1 MLNTEIWKKINDLPY
16 EVSNFGTVRRDP
28 KSKYNQ
34 KAKSCVQP
42 YVNNKGYL
50 CVNLYKNSKVYKFQV
65 HRLVAIY
72 FVPNPNNYPCV
83 NHIDGVKLNNDI
95 PNLEWCTHQQNMQHA
110 WDTGLSN
117 HRYINCSA
125 KRKNATSKYKGV
137 WWSNERKR
145 WCSGVRVK
153 GKRIA
158 LGRYTDEIEA
168 AKAYDDYVNENNL
181 QQYGYSTN
189 FS

>member
-50 CVNLYKNSKVYKFQV
+50 CINLYKNSKVYKFQI
-65 HRLVAIY
+65 HRLIAIA
-72 FVPNPNNYPCV
+72 FLPNPEGLPV
-83 NHIDGVKLNNDI
+83 INHIDGNPLNNDLS
-95 PNLEWCTHQQNMQHA
+95 NLEWCTQSYNLKHA
-110 WDTGLSN
+110 WATGLFTNRHTNAS
-117 HRYINCSA
+117 S
-125 KRKNATSKYKGV
+125 KRASSTSKYKGV
-137 WWSNERKR
+137 WWSEQRKK
-145 WCSGVRVK
+145 WCVGITHHK
-153 GKRIA
+153 KRYA
-158 LGRYTDEIEA
+158 LGRFKDEIEG
-168 AKAYDDYVNENNL
+168 AKAYDDYVNKHNL
-181 QQYGYSTN
+181 QQFGYSTN